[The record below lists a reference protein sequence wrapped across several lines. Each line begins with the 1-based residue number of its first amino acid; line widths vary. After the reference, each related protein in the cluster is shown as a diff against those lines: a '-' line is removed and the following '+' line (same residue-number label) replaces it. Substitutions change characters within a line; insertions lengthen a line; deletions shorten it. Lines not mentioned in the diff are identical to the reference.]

1 MSDIRGQHDAARP
14 RYRVSSLSGGHIDD
28 VDAAGY
34 ALGALEPVERQ
45 VIEHHIRTCQ
55 ACADRVSQ
63 DVRTVGMLP
72 FALASQLK
80 PAPDVK
86 ASLFARIAHS
96 QQAAS
101 AALLPTRQ
109 PVAMISPTLTIT
121 SSRPTARIDNR
132 TTADTVTPK
141 PIALPA
147 SRSGW
152 VTAFVAAP
160 LLLTLFLV
168 GGWSLQLRSQLNAQE
183 SALSSQTSEL
193 TNLRASLAN
202 FGSGDAQVA
211 GFQMQPEV
219 GAPQG
224 EGQFFLSEDRTD
236 AIIQV
241 DLNSAQAG
249 GSARIL
255 LNNNGTI
262 EPLGEVS
269 IDERGIGETIVSFD
283 EPLTQGQTIQI
294 EAVPADASVDDS
306 SVLLL
311 SGIVNGMNDPGL
323 GANAAP

>member
-28 VDAAGY
+28 VDGAGY
-34 ALGALEPVERQ
+34 ALGAIEPAERQ

-55 ACADRVSQ
+55 ACADRISR
-63 DVRTVGMLP
+63 DVRTVSMLP
-72 FALASQLK
+72 FALTTQLK

-96 QQAAS
+96 QQAA
-101 AALLPTRQ
+101 AEALLPTRQ
-109 PVAMISPTLTIT
+109 PIAAMSPTLTIP
-121 SSRPTARIDNR
+121 SSRPTSRLDNR
-132 TTADTVTPK
+132 TAADSSVPT
-141 PIALPA
+141 PIALRA

-152 VTAFVAAP
+152 ITTLVAAP
-160 LLLTLFLV
+160 LLLTLVLV

-183 SALSSQTSEL
+183 SALTSQTAEL
-193 TNLRASLAN
+193 TNLRSALAN
-202 FGSGDAQVA
+202 FGSGDAPVA
-211 GFQMQPEV
+211 EYQLQPEA

-224 EGQFFLSEDRTD
+224 EGQFHLSENKTD

-262 EPLGEVS
+262 VPLGEVS
-269 IDERGIGETIVSFD
+269 LDERGVGQAIVSFD
-283 EPLTQGQTIQI
+283 EPMTHGQIQI
-294 EAVPADASVDDS
+294 EAVPTDASATDS

-311 SGIVNGMNDPGL
+311 SGTVNGMNDPGL
-323 GANAAP
+323 GANTGP

>member
-14 RYRVSSLSGGHIDD
+14 RYRVSSVSGGHIDD

-55 ACADRVSQ
+55 TCADRVSQ

-72 FALASQLK
+72 FALASHLK

-86 ASLFARIAHS
+86 ASLFARISHS

-101 AALLPTRQ
+101 EALLPTRQ
-109 PVAMISPTLTIT
+109 AVTATSPTLTIP
-121 SSRPTARIDNR
+121 SSRPT
-132 TTADTVTPK
+132 TTPGRRASADTAIPK
-141 PIALPA
+141 PMALPA
-147 SRSGW
+147 FRSGW
-152 VTAFVAAP
+152 MTALVAAP
-160 LLLTLFLV
+160 LLLTLVLV
-168 GGWSLQLRSQLNAQE
+168 GGWSLQLRSQLAAQE
-183 SALSSQTSEL
+183 TALTSQTSEL
-193 TNLRASLAN
+193 TDLRASLAN
-202 FGSGDAQVA
+202 FGSGVAEGA
-211 GFQMQPEV
+211 GFQLQPEA

-224 EGQFFLSEDRTD
+224 EGQFFLSDDQTD
-236 AIIQV
+236 AIIQI

-249 GSARIL
+249 GSALIL
-255 LNNNGTI
+255 VDNNGTI

-269 IDERGIGETIVSFD
+269 LDERGMGETIVSFD
-283 EPLTQGQTIQI
+283 EPMTQGQKIQI
-294 EAVPADASVDDS
+294 EAVPTDPSATDS

-311 SGIVNGMNDPGL
+311 SGTVNGMSDPGL